1 MSSPLEINKPGSQ
14 QRVREFMQASAV
26 WFFAATVTVGMS
38 LVLTFDLVS
47 QPHVQVTIGQ
57 AAVEEVIAPASK
69 TYPSIVLT
77 NEKRQQAADAVP
89 DAYTPLD
96 LTIGR
101 RQSTEARDVLN
112 FIEVVRA
119 DPLAEPDVKE
129 SYLLA
134 IDSIEIQPE
143 TIRDLLSLSNA
154 EYEAVESDVLR
165 IIEEVMRQEIRED
178 GLIEL
183 RRELRRYA
191 SFELTPLQER
201 LVTTLTAQFIVANS
215 FYDGEATEQARIEAA
230 AAVETEEVS
239 VTQGMRILRAG
250 DIVDEADME
259 MLAQFGLVEQETSW
273 RDVASAIMVSS
284 LAVTL
289 LSLYWQ
295 RFFSQLYDAN
305 RYLFI
310 LGILLLLFLL
320 IAKLLITL
328 PQLAYLFPAAALAM
342 LLAVLLDA
350 RLAIVVT
357 AIMGLVIGFIAQN
370 SLELAVYTVVGGTM
384 AVLTLHD
391 PQRISALF
399 RAGLLA
405 SIGQVATILLFR
417 LPQDFLVTEI
427 FQLLLVALANGV
439 LSASLALAGFFL
451 IGGLFG
457 IMTTVQ
463 LQDLSRL
470 DHQLL
475 QELLRRAPGTYHHSI
490 MVANLAEQAAER
502 IRANSALVRVG
513 AFYHDVG
520 KMTRPPFFTENH
532 EGVSPH
538 DALDPHS
545 SARIIMA
552 HVTDGLE
559 MARRYRLPS
568 RIRDFIA
575 EHHGNRVVKSFYL
588 KAVEAAGGDPTQVD
602 ISRFRYKG
610 PRPRSRE
617 TAIVQLADAIEATS
631 AALRPNTEAEIEKLV
646 TSLIDDHLRENQLDN
661 SGLTLGDIQK
671 LKESFINTLKGRFH
685 VRVRYPGDQLLEITA
700 DNSQPRPAL
709 PAPSVAAPPIIRTLP
724 QKIGQG

>member
-1 MSSPLEINKPGSQ
+1 MSSPLEIYKSGSQ
-14 QRVREFMQASAV
+14 QRVRELVQASSL
-26 WFFAATVTVGMS
+26 WFFAATVTLGMS
-38 LVLTFDLVS
+38 LILTFDLVS
-47 QPHVQVTIGQ
+47 RPHVQVTVGQ
-57 AAVEEVIAPASK
+57 PAVEEVIAPYSK
-69 TYPSIVLT
+69 TFTSVVLT
-77 NEKRQQAADAVP
+77 NQKRQQAAAAVP
-89 DAYTPLD
+89 DTYTPLD

-101 RQSTEARDVLN
+101 RQSTEARAVFN

-119 DPLAEPDVKE
+119 DSLAEPALKQ
-129 SYLLA
+129 SYIQA
-134 IDSIEIQPE
+134 IEGITIQPE
-143 TIRDLLSLSNA
+143 TAQELLSLSND
-154 EYEAVESDVLR
+154 EFNDVEDDVLR

-178 GLIEL
+178 GLSEV

-201 LVTTLTAQFIVANS
+201 IVTTLASQFIVANS
-215 FYDGEATEQARIEAA
+215 FYDDEATEQERAKAA
-230 AAVETEEVS
+230 AAVADEEVS
-239 VTQGMRILRAG
+239 VIQGMRILRVG

-259 MLAQFGLVEQETSW
+259 MLAQFDLIEQETSW
-273 RDVASAIMVSS
+273 GEVGSAVMIS
-284 LAVTL
+284 LLCVIILT
-289 LSLYWQ
+289 LYWHH
-295 RFFSQLYDAN
+295 FFSQLYDAS

-310 LGILLLLFLL
+310 LGILLLFFLL
-320 IAKLLITL
+320 IAKLLL
-328 PQLAYLFPAAALAM
+328 AVPQLIYLFPAAALAM

-357 AIMGLVIGFIAQN
+357 AIVGLAIGFIAQN
-370 SLELAVYTVVGGTM
+370 SLELAVYTIAGGTM

-391 PQRISALF
+391 PQRINALF

-405 SIGQVATILLFR
+405 SLGQIAVILLFR
-417 LPQDFLVTEI
+417 LPHQFLASEI
-427 FQLLLVALANGV
+427 VELLLVALANGV

-451 IGGLFG
+451 IGSLFG

-470 DHQLL
+470 DHPLL

-538 DALDPHS
+538 DSLDPHS

-559 MARRYRLPS
+559 MARRYRLPN

-575 EHHGNRVVKSFYL
+575 EHHGNRVVKSFYM
-588 KAVEAAGGDPTQVD
+588 KAVEAAGGDPAQVD
-602 ISRFRYKG
+602 INRFRYKG

-617 TAIVQLADAIEATS
+617 TGIVQLADAIEATS
-631 AALRPNTEAEIEKLV
+631 TALRPSTEADIEKLV

-671 LKESFINTLKGRFH
+671 LKESFIDTLKGRFH
-685 VRVRYPGDQLLEITA
+685 VRVRYPGDQALEA
-700 DNSQPRPAL
+700 DLEEDQHRPAL
-709 PAPSVAAPPIIRTLP
+709 PTPAMTTPPIIRTLP
-724 QKIGQG
+724 QKIGQS